1 MVPREVTTHQINDFL
16 PNLYF
21 THYQSIC
28 KLLDPEERLRPSK
41 QIQCIPPSHTTMRA
55 TLDTGAFNNKSS
67 TLEKGI
73 EEGSELVVDLE
84 FTLELG
90 LVKVVEENER
100 NWKRSADPYLVK
112 AFAQFC
118 LRSNTLSEQQQQTP
132 KSCKRRS

>member
-1 MVPREVTTHQINDFL
+1 
-16 PNLYF
+16 
-21 THYQSIC
+21 
-28 KLLDPEERLRPSK
+28 
-41 QIQCIPPSHTTMRA
+41 MRA

-100 NWKRSADPYLVK
+100 NWKRSADPCLVK

>member
-1 MVPREVTTHQINDFL
+1 
-16 PNLYF
+16 
-21 THYQSIC
+21 
-28 KLLDPEERLRPSK
+28 
-41 QIQCIPPSHTTMRA
+41 MRA

-100 NWKRSADPYLVK
+100 
-112 AFAQFC
+112 
-118 LRSNTLSEQQQQTP
+118 
-132 KSCKRRS
+132 